1 MDNKEFM
8 FSAMGSSYDMTDST
22 EIDKKGFE
30 YIWYGSDN
38 LFPQHTNMLYKNSST
53 LNALVNSISSWIYGG
68 GLDADDKSEHIEE
81 WVALQKLIN
90 QQIGKND
97 VQLMCMDLKL
107 HGGFYL
113 SVSYS
118 LDRESITEIE
128 VLPFETMRAGHTDED
143 GVVKSYFHSYNWED
157 GRRAK
162 YTELPAFNPK
172 HKDIHP
178 NQVLCVKMN
187 SVGSY
192 YYPKPDWIGAWNYAE
207 LEANISQFHLSN
219 IEHGLAPSFV
229 INFANGIPAREKRE
243 EIKRT
248 IEAELSGSRNS
259 GKFLCTF
266 SDGRDTTPEIT
277 PVPLSDADKQFQFL
291 SEECQKKIMVSNRVV
306 SPRLFGIIDGGGL
319 GNNAEELQ
327 TASAL
332 FEQTIIEPFRNVII
346 DALKMIMAESGMTL
360 DLYFK
365 PFDLFK
371 TEFADTEAE
380 VINEEIATEV
390 IPGAKATISDEVG
403 GMVEEVES
411 EDIEKVDASYNGAQ
425 ISSAID
431 IVAKVQEGV
440 LTEPQAIVFLVQ
452 FLQLPEEVAKGFF
465 SSTQEQLME
474 KMSSKKKDERPK
486 LTDEMSAYFL
496 SRLEECAE
504 KNDDDA
510 WELLVEDK
518 ASEVSLKTIDDIDRK
533 PTKQMMAE
541 AKKGLEMRKEF
552 GRGGTEVGVARARDI
567 MNGKNLSVETIK
579 RMYSFFSRHEES
591 VKKGKGFKKGDEGYP
606 SAGKIAWLLWGGE
619 GGFKWA
625 KRKVEEIE
633 NVQQNLH
640 KFATNKMPRK
650 SMADPDKA
658 SQHDAGLY
666 KVRYSYQKTNNVPN
680 KAGNKSRKFCDIMM
694 DWSNQGLEWTFEDIQ
709 KMSDDAVNGEFA
721 MKGQSRYDL
730 FEFKG
735 GCYCRH
741 GWLRR
746 IYFRK
751 RNPDGTFMPS
761 EGLKNEVRVGNN
773 PFIRQKGT
781 EAIAPYDM
789 PKHAKVNPPF
799 MKE

>member
-8 FSAMGSSYDMTDST
+8 FSAMGSSYDMTDSS
-22 EIDKKGFE
+22 EVEKKGFD
-30 YIWYGSDN
+30 YIYYGADN

-53 LNALVNSISSWIYGG
+53 LNALVNSISAWIYGG
-68 GLDADDKSEHIEE
+68 GLDSDDKSENIEE
-81 WVALQKLIN
+81 WTSLQKLIN

-118 LDRESITEIE
+118 LDRETITEIE
-128 VLPFETMRAGHTDED
+128 VLPFETMRAGHTNEEGD
-143 GVVKSYFHSYNWED
+143 VTTYYHSYNWED

-162 YTELPAFNPK
+162 YTELPSFNPK

-192 YYPKPDWIGAWNYAE
+192 YYPKPDWIGSWNYAE

-219 IEHGLAPSFV
+219 IEHGLAPSFI

-248 IEAELSGSRNS
+248 IESELSGSRNS

-291 SEECQKKIMVSNRVV
+291 SEECSKKIMVSNRVV

-332 FEQTIIEPFRNVII
+332 FEQTVIEPFRDVII
-346 DALKMIMAESGMTL
+346 DALKMILAESGMTL
-360 DLYFK
+360 DLFFK

-380 VINEEIATEV
+380 VINEEVATEV
-390 IPGAKATISDEVG
+390 IPDAKATISDEVG
-403 GMVEEVES
+403 GMVEEAEV
-411 EDIEKVDASYNGAQ
+411 EKVDASYNGAQ

-431 IVAKVQEGV
+431 IVAKVQEGI
-440 LTEPQAIVFLVQ
+440 LTKEQAVVFLVQ

-465 SSTQEQLME
+465 NDDGSQLLE
-474 KMSSKKKDERPK
+474 AMSSKKKDERPK
-486 LTDEMSAYFL
+486 LSDEQSEFFL
-496 SRLEECAE
+496 SRLEKCGE

-510 WELLVEDK
+510 WELL
-518 ASEVSLKTIDDIDRK
+518 I
-533 PTKQMMAE
+533 
-541 AKKGLEMRKEF
+541 
-552 GRGGTEVGVARARDI
+552 
-567 MNGKNLSVETIK
+567 
-579 RMYSFFSRHEES
+579 EES
-591 VKKGKGFKKGDEGYP
+591 IDTTQKNF
-606 SAGKIAWLLWGGE
+606 
-619 GGFKWA
+619 
-625 KRKVEEIE
+625 
-633 NVQQNLH
+633 H
-640 KFATNKMPRK
+640 KFANKMPRK
-650 SMADPDKA
+650 SMADPDGK
-658 SQHDAGLY
+658 SEHDAGMY
-666 KVRYSYQKTNNVPN
+666 KVRYSYQKTNSVPN

-694 DWSNQGLEWTFEDIQ
+694 DWSNTGLEWTFEDINQ
-709 KMSDDAVNGEFA
+709 MSDDAVNGEFA

-730 FEFKG
+730 FEYKG

-741 GWLRR
+741 GWIRR

-751 RNPDGTFMPS
+751 RNVDGTFMPS
-761 EGLKNEVRVGNN
+761 KGLDNEVRVGNN

-781 EAIAPYDM
+781 ESIAPYDM

-799 MKE
+799 MKD

>member
-8 FSAMGSSYDMTDST
+8 FSAMGSSYDMTDSS
-22 EIDKKGFE
+22 EVEKKGFD
-30 YIWYGSDN
+30 YIYYGADN

-53 LNALVNSISSWIYGG
+53 LNALVNSISAWIYGG
-68 GLDADDKSEHIEE
+68 GLDSDDKSENIEE
-81 WVALQKLIN
+81 WTSLQKLIN

-118 LDRESITEIE
+118 LDRETITEIE
-128 VLPFETMRAGHTDED
+128 VLPFETMRAGHTNEEGD
-143 GVVKSYFHSYNWED
+143 VTTYYHSYNWED

-162 YTELPAFNPK
+162 YTELPSFNPK

-192 YYPKPDWIGAWNYAE
+192 YYPKPDWIGSWNYAE

-219 IEHGLAPSFV
+219 IEHGLAPSFI

-248 IEAELSGSRNS
+248 IESELSGSRNS

-291 SEECQKKIMVSNRVV
+291 SEECSKKIMVSNRVV

-332 FEQTIIEPFRNVII
+332 FEQTVIEPFRDVII
-346 DALKMIMAESGMTL
+346 DALKMILAESGMTL
-360 DLYFK
+360 DLFFK

-380 VINEEIATEV
+380 VINEEVATEV
-390 IPGAKATISDEVG
+390 IPDAKATISDEVG
-403 GMVEEVES
+403 GMVEEAEV
-411 EDIEKVDASYNGAQ
+411 EKVDASYNGAQ

-431 IVAKVQEGV
+431 IVAKVQEGI
-440 LTEPQAIVFLVQ
+440 LTKEQAVVFLVQ

-465 SSTQEQLME
+465 NDDGSQLLQA
-474 KMSSKKKDERPK
+474 MSSKKKDERPK
-486 LTDEMSAYFL
+486 LSDEQSEFFL
-496 SRLEECAE
+496 SRLEKCGE

-510 WELLVEDK
+510 WELL
-518 ASEVSLKTIDDIDRK
+518 I
-533 PTKQMMAE
+533 
-541 AKKGLEMRKEF
+541 
-552 GRGGTEVGVARARDI
+552 
-567 MNGKNLSVETIK
+567 
-579 RMYSFFSRHEES
+579 EES
-591 VKKGKGFKKGDEGYP
+591 IDTTQKNF
-606 SAGKIAWLLWGGE
+606 
-619 GGFKWA
+619 
-625 KRKVEEIE
+625 
-633 NVQQNLH
+633 H
-640 KFATNKMPRK
+640 KFANKMPRK
-650 SMADPDKA
+650 SMADPDGK
-658 SQHDAGLY
+658 SEHDAGMY

-680 KAGNKSRKFCDIMM
+680 KPGNKSRKFCDIMM
-694 DWSNQGLEWTFEDIQ
+694 DWSNTGLEWTFEDINQ
-709 KMSDDAVNGEFA
+709 MSDDAVNGEFA

-730 FEFKG
+730 FEYKG

-741 GWLRR
+741 GWIRR

-751 RNPDGTFMPS
+751 RNVDGTFMPS
-761 EGLKNEVRVGNN
+761 KGLDNEVRVGNN

-781 EAIAPYDM
+781 ESIAPYDM

-799 MKE
+799 MKD

>member
-8 FSAMGSSYDMTDST
+8 FSAMGSSYDMTDSS
-22 EIDKKGFE
+22 EVEKKGFD
-30 YIWYGSDN
+30 YIYYGTDN

-53 LNALVNSISSWIYGG
+53 LNALVNSISAWIYGG
-68 GLDADDKSEHIEE
+68 GLDADDKSENIEE
-81 WVALQKLIN
+81 WTSLQKLIN

-128 VLPFETMRAGHTDED
+128 VLPFETMRAGHTNED
-143 GVVKSYFHSYNWED
+143 GDVTTYYHSYNWED

-162 YTELPAFNPK
+162 YTELPSFNPK

-291 SEECQKKIMVSNRVV
+291 SEECSKKIMVSNRVV

-332 FEQTIIEPFRNVII
+332 FEQTVIEPFRDVIL
-346 DALKMIMAESGMTL
+346 DALKMILAESGMTL
-360 DLYFK
+360 DLFFK

-380 VINEEIATEV
+380 VINEEVATEV
-390 IPGAKATISDEVG
+390 IPDAKATISDEVG
-403 GMVEEVES
+403 GMVDKVEEE
-411 EDIEKVDASYNGAQ
+411 EIEKVDASYNGAQ

-440 LTEPQAIVFLVQ
+440 LTKEQAVVFLVQ

-465 SSTQEQLME
+465 SEDGSQLLE
-474 KMSSKKKDERPK
+474 AMSSKKKDERPQ
-486 LTDEMSAYFL
+486 LSDEQSEFFL
-496 SRLEECAE
+496 SRLEKCGE

-510 WELLVEDK
+510 WELL
-518 ASEVSLKTIDDIDRK
+518 I
-533 PTKQMMAE
+533 
-541 AKKGLEMRKEF
+541 
-552 GRGGTEVGVARARDI
+552 
-567 MNGKNLSVETIK
+567 
-579 RMYSFFSRHEES
+579 EES
-591 VKKGKGFKKGDEGYP
+591 IDTTQKNF
-606 SAGKIAWLLWGGE
+606 
-619 GGFKWA
+619 
-625 KRKVEEIE
+625 
-633 NVQQNLH
+633 H
-640 KFATNKMPRK
+640 KFANKMPRK
-650 SMADPDKA
+650 SMADPDGK
-658 SQHDAGLY
+658 SEHDAGMY

-694 DWSNQGLEWTFEDIQ
+694 NWSNTGLEWTFEDIQ
-709 KMSDDAVNGEFA
+709 QMSDDAVNGEFA

-730 FEFKG
+730 FEYKG

-741 GWLRR
+741 GWIRR

-751 RNPDGTFMPS
+751 RNVDGTFMPS
-761 EGLKNEVRVGNN
+761 KGLDNEVRVGNN

-781 EAIAPYDM
+781 ESIAPYDM

-799 MKE
+799 MKD

>member
-1 MDNKEFM
+1 MDNNKEFM
-8 FSAMGSSYDMTDST
+8 FSAMGSSYDMTDSS
-22 EIDKKGFE
+22 EIDKKGFD

-68 GLDADDKSEHIEE
+68 GLDADDKSENVEE

-128 VLPFETMRAGHTDED
+128 VLPFETMRAGHTDDE
-143 GVVKSYFHSYNWED
+143 GQVKSYYHSYNWED

-162 YTELPAFNPK
+162 TTELPAFNPK

-192 YYPKPDWIGAWNYAE
+192 YYPKPDWIGSWNYAE

-219 IEHGLAPSFV
+219 IEHGLAPSFI

-248 IEAELSGSRNS
+248 IESELSGSRNS

-291 SEECQKKIMVSNRVV
+291 SEECSKKIMVSNRVV

-332 FEQTIIEPFRNVII
+332 FEQTIIEPFRKVII
-346 DALKMIMAESGMTL
+346 DALKMILAESGMTL
-360 DLYFK
+360 NLYFK

-380 VINEEIATEV
+380 VINEEVATEV
-390 IPGAKATISDEVG
+390 IPNAKATISDEVG
-403 GMVEEVES
+403 GMVEEADV
-411 EDIEKVDASYNGAQ
+411 EKVDASYNGAQ

-431 IVAKVQEGV
+431 IVAKVQEGI
-440 LTEPQAIVFLVQ
+440 LTKEQAVVFLVQ
-452 FLQLPEEVAKGFF
+452 FLQLPEQVAKGFF
-465 SSTQEQLME
+465 NDDGSQLLE
-474 KMSSKKKDERPK
+474 AMSSKKKDDRPK
-486 LTDEMSAYFL
+486 LSDEQSEFFL
-496 SRLEECAE
+496 SRLEKCGE
-504 KNDDDA
+504 KNDNDA
-510 WELLVEDK
+510 WELLVEE
-518 ASEVSLKTIDDIDRK
+518 SID
-533 PTKQMMAE
+533 TTQ
-541 AKKGLEMRKEF
+541 
-552 GRGGTEVGVARARDI
+552 
-567 MNGKNLSVETIK
+567 KN
-579 RMYSFFSRHEES
+579 F
-591 VKKGKGFKKGDEGYP
+591 
-606 SAGKIAWLLWGGE
+606 
-619 GGFKWA
+619 
-625 KRKVEEIE
+625 
-633 NVQQNLH
+633 H
-640 KFATNKMPRK
+640 KFANKMPRK
-650 SMADPDKA
+650 SMADPDGK
-658 SQHDAGLY
+658 SQHDAGMY

-694 DWSNQGLEWTFEDIQ
+694 DWSNTGLEWTFEDIKQ
-709 KMSDDAVNGEFA
+709 MSDDSVNGEFA
-721 MKGQSRYDL
+721 MKGQSKYDL
-730 FEFKG
+730 FEYKG

-741 GWLRR
+741 GWIRR

-761 EGLKNEVRVGNN
+761 KGLDNEVRVGNN

-781 EAIAPYDM
+781 ESIAPYDM

-799 MKE
+799 MKD

>member
-8 FSAMGSSYDMTDST
+8 FSAMGSSYDMTDSS
-22 EIDKKGFE
+22 EVEKKGFD
-30 YIWYGSDN
+30 YIYYGADN

-53 LNALVNSISSWIYGG
+53 LNALVNSISAWIYGG
-68 GLDADDKSEHIEE
+68 GLDADDKSENIEE
-81 WVALQKLIN
+81 WTSLQKLIN

-118 LDRESITEIE
+118 LDRETITEIE
-128 VLPFETMRAGHTDED
+128 VLPFETMRAGHTNEEGD
-143 GVVKSYFHSYNWED
+143 VTTYYHSYNWED

-162 YTELPAFNPK
+162 YTELPSFNPK

-219 IEHGLAPSFV
+219 IEHGLAPSFI

-291 SEECQKKIMVSNRVV
+291 SEECSKKIMVSNRVV

-332 FEQTIIEPFRNVII
+332 FEQTVIEPFRDVII
-346 DALKMIMAESGMTL
+346 DALKMILAESGMTL
-360 DLYFK
+360 DLFFK

-380 VINEEIATEV
+380 VINEEVATEV
-390 IPGAKATISDEVG
+390 IPDAKATISDEVG
-403 GMVEEVES
+403 GMVEEAEV
-411 EDIEKVDASYNGAQ
+411 EKVDASYNGAQ

-431 IVAKVQEGV
+431 IVAKVQEGI
-440 LTEPQAIVFLVQ
+440 LTKEQAVVFLVQ

-465 SSTQEQLME
+465 NDDGSQLLQA
-474 KMSSKKKDERPK
+474 MSSKKKDERPK
-486 LTDEMSAYFL
+486 LSDEQSEFFL
-496 SRLEECAE
+496 SRLEKCGE

-510 WELLVEDK
+510 WELL
-518 ASEVSLKTIDDIDRK
+518 I
-533 PTKQMMAE
+533 
-541 AKKGLEMRKEF
+541 
-552 GRGGTEVGVARARDI
+552 
-567 MNGKNLSVETIK
+567 
-579 RMYSFFSRHEES
+579 EES
-591 VKKGKGFKKGDEGYP
+591 IDTTQKNF
-606 SAGKIAWLLWGGE
+606 
-619 GGFKWA
+619 
-625 KRKVEEIE
+625 
-633 NVQQNLH
+633 H
-640 KFATNKMPRK
+640 KFANKMPRK
-650 SMADPDKA
+650 SMADPDGK
-658 SQHDAGLY
+658 SEHDAGMY
-666 KVRYSYQKTNNVPN
+666 KVRYSYQKTNSVPN

-694 DWSNQGLEWTFEDIQ
+694 DWSNTGLEWTFEDINQ
-709 KMSDDAVNGEFA
+709 MSDDAVNGEFA

-730 FEFKG
+730 FEYKG

-741 GWLRR
+741 GWIRR

-751 RNPDGTFMPS
+751 RNVDGTFMPS
-761 EGLKNEVRVGNN
+761 KGLDNEVRVGNN

-781 EAIAPYDM
+781 ESIAPYDM

>member
-8 FSAMGSSYDMTDST
+8 FSAMGSSYDMTDSS
-22 EIDKKGFE
+22 EVEKKGFD
-30 YIWYGSDN
+30 YIYYGADN

-53 LNALVNSISSWIYGG
+53 LNALVNSISAWIYGG
-68 GLDADDKSEHIEE
+68 GLDSDDKSENIEE
-81 WVALQKLIN
+81 WTSLQKLIN

-118 LDRESITEIE
+118 LDRETITEIE
-128 VLPFETMRAGHTDED
+128 VLPFETMRAGHTNEEGD
-143 GVVKSYFHSYNWED
+143 VTTYYHSYNWED

-162 YTELPAFNPK
+162 YTELPSFNPK

-192 YYPKPDWIGAWNYAE
+192 YYPKPDWIGSWNYAE

-219 IEHGLAPSFV
+219 IEHGLAPSFI

-291 SEECQKKIMVSNRVV
+291 SEECSKKIMVSNRVV

-332 FEQTIIEPFRNVII
+332 FEQTVIEPFRDVII
-346 DALKMIMAESGMTL
+346 DALKMILAESGMTL
-360 DLYFK
+360 DLFFK

-380 VINEEIATEV
+380 VINEEVATEV
-390 IPGAKATISDEVG
+390 IPTMTGDH
-403 GMVEEVES
+403 
-411 EDIEKVDASYNGAQ
+411 IEPTLDL
-425 ISSAID
+425 I
-431 IVAKVQEGV
+431 AKVKEGA
-440 LTEPQAIVFLVQ
+440 LTKEQAIVFMNQ
-452 FLQLPEEVAKGFF
+452 FLKFPMDIAQGFF
-465 SSTQEQLME
+465 SETPVATFQEL
-474 KMSSKKKDERPK
+474 SSKKKDERPQ
-486 LTDEMSAYFL
+486 LSDEQSEFFL
-496 SRLEECAE
+496 SRLEKCGE

-510 WELLVEDK
+510 WELL
-518 ASEVSLKTIDDIDRK
+518 I
-533 PTKQMMAE
+533 
-541 AKKGLEMRKEF
+541 
-552 GRGGTEVGVARARDI
+552 
-567 MNGKNLSVETIK
+567 
-579 RMYSFFSRHEES
+579 EES
-591 VKKGKGFKKGDEGYP
+591 IDTTQKNF
-606 SAGKIAWLLWGGE
+606 
-619 GGFKWA
+619 
-625 KRKVEEIE
+625 
-633 NVQQNLH
+633 H
-640 KFATNKMPRK
+640 KFANKMPRK
-650 SMADPDKA
+650 SMADPDGK
-658 SQHDAGLY
+658 SEHDAGMY

-680 KAGNKSRKFCDIMM
+680 KPGNKSRKFCDIMM
-694 DWSNQGLEWTFEDIQ
+694 DWSNTGLEWTFEDINQ
-709 KMSDDAVNGEFA
+709 MSDDAVNGEFA

-730 FEFKG
+730 FEYKG

-741 GWLRR
+741 GWIRR

-751 RNPDGTFMPS
+751 RNVDGTFMPS
-761 EGLKNEVRVGNN
+761 KGLDNEVRVGNN

-781 EAIAPYDM
+781 ESIAPYDM

-799 MKE
+799 MKD

>member
-8 FSAMGSSYDMTDST
+8 FSAMGSSYDMTDSS
-22 EIDKKGFE
+22 EVEKKGFD
-30 YIWYGSDN
+30 YIYYGADN

-53 LNALVNSISSWIYGG
+53 LNALVNSISAWIYGG
-68 GLDADDKSEHIEE
+68 GLDSDDKSENIEE
-81 WVALQKLIN
+81 WTSLQKLIN

-118 LDRESITEIE
+118 LDRETITEIE
-128 VLPFETMRAGHTDED
+128 VLPFETMRAGHTNEEGD
-143 GVVKSYFHSYNWED
+143 VTTYYHSYNWED

-162 YTELPAFNPK
+162 YTELPSFNPK

-192 YYPKPDWIGAWNYAE
+192 YYPKPDWIGSWNYAE

-219 IEHGLAPSFV
+219 IEHGLAPSFI

-248 IEAELSGSRNS
+248 IESELSGSRNS

-291 SEECQKKIMVSNRVV
+291 SEECSKKIMVSNRVV

-332 FEQTIIEPFRNVII
+332 FEQTVIEPFRDVII
-346 DALKMIMAESGMTL
+346 DALKMILAESGMTL
-360 DLYFK
+360 DLFFK

-380 VINEEIATEV
+380 VINEEVATEV
-390 IPGAKATISDEVG
+390 IPDAKATISDEVG
-403 GMVEEVES
+403 GMVEEAEV
-411 EDIEKVDASYNGAQ
+411 EKVDASYNGAQ

-431 IVAKVQEGV
+431 IVAKVQEGI
-440 LTEPQAIVFLVQ
+440 LTKEQAVVFLVQ

-465 SSTQEQLME
+465 NDDGSQLLE
-474 KMSSKKKDERPK
+474 AMSSKKKDERPK
-486 LTDEMSAYFL
+486 LSDEQSEFFL
-496 SRLEECAE
+496 SRLEKCGE

-510 WELLVEDK
+510 WELL
-518 ASEVSLKTIDDIDRK
+518 I
-533 PTKQMMAE
+533 
-541 AKKGLEMRKEF
+541 
-552 GRGGTEVGVARARDI
+552 
-567 MNGKNLSVETIK
+567 
-579 RMYSFFSRHEES
+579 EES
-591 VKKGKGFKKGDEGYP
+591 IDTTQKNF
-606 SAGKIAWLLWGGE
+606 
-619 GGFKWA
+619 
-625 KRKVEEIE
+625 
-633 NVQQNLH
+633 H
-640 KFATNKMPRK
+640 KFANKMPRK
-650 SMADPDKA
+650 SMADPDGK
-658 SQHDAGLY
+658 SEHDAGMY

-680 KAGNKSRKFCDIMM
+680 KPGNKSRKFCDIMM
-694 DWSNQGLEWTFEDIQ
+694 DWSNTGLEWTFEDINQ
-709 KMSDDAVNGEFA
+709 MSDDAVNGEFA

-730 FEFKG
+730 FEYKG

-741 GWLRR
+741 GWIRR

-751 RNPDGTFMPS
+751 RNVDGTFMPS
-761 EGLKNEVRVGNN
+761 KGLDNEVRVGNN

-781 EAIAPYDM
+781 ESIAPYDM

-799 MKE
+799 MKD